1 MLFENVIQYQKAK
14 QTLLDNNRDID
25 KTARI
30 LKNSQLFSNLSEGE
44 IICQLA
50 ELNEGL
56 GDTIMN
62 FLSSSFGGDISKL
75 KTVLTQM
82 KEQELKFNREE
93 YQIWNEFY
101 RLMDDQKALDKDR
114 ENPHYQ
120 EMSRNMQQARN
131 ALNTR
136 MKELTK
142 THNEIFDA
150 LEQRVRDLTKD
161 SDRKKKYFNA
171 QRATDVKETRSD
183 RYDKVK
189 SITAKSVNRA
199 QDLEDFFNVRVSDL
213 EKEREAARKKAEEE
227 LEKLRKTSTEAPE
240 EETPRKKG
248 VYEQEPEKGF
258 YEELEGIK
266 NTPGGYLTKRRHLEV
281 LEDNIFKAIMND
293 DKKITQ
299 EKPHGE
305 LGEVARY
312 NINQIN
318 NEVKKIIAQ
327 LEKAKA
333 SATSKS
339 STTPRTKTTTK

>member
-1 MLFENVIQYQKAK
+1 MLFENASQFQKAK
-14 QTLLDNNRDID
+14 QTLLENNRDID

-30 LKNSQLFSNLSEGE
+30 LIKSPLFNNLSEGE
-44 IICQLA
+44 IISQLA

-101 RLMDDQKALDKDR
+101 RLMDDQKALDKDKS
-114 ENPHYQ
+114 NPTYQ
-120 EMSRNMQQARN
+120 EMSRNLQQARN

-142 THNEIFDA
+142 SHNEIFDA

-161 SDRKKKYFNA
+161 SNRKKKYFNA
-171 QRATDVKETRSD
+171 QRATDVQETRND
-183 RYDKVK
+183 RYEKVK

-199 QDLEDFFNVRVSDL
+199 QDLEDFFNVKVTDV
-213 EKEREAARKKAEEE
+213 EKEREEARRKAEKEVEE
-227 LEKLRKTSTEAPE
+227 LRKTSTEAPKSE
-240 EETPRKKG
+240 EPRKRG
-248 VYEQEPEKGF
+248 VYDQEPEKGF
-258 YEELEGIK
+258 YEELESIK
-266 NTPGGYLTKRRHLEV
+266 STPGGYYAKKRALEN
-281 LEDNIFKAIMND
+281 LEDAIFKAVMDD
-293 DKKITQ
+293 DKKKTA
-299 EKPHGE
+299 ENPHGE
-305 LGEVARY
+305 LGETSRY

-318 NEVKKIIAQ
+318 TELQKIIKQ
-327 LEKAKA
+327 LEKEKE
-333 SATSKS
+333 SATTSKTS
-339 STTPRTKTTTK
+339 STTRSRTAK

>member
-30 LKNSQLFSNLSEGE
+30 LKNSPLFSNLSEGE

-75 KTVLTQM
+75 KTTLTQM

-101 RLMDDQKALDKDR
+101 QLMDDQKALDKDR
-114 ENPHYQ
+114 KNPNYQ
-120 EMSRNMQQARN
+120 EMSRNIQQARN
-131 ALNTR
+131 GLNTR

-161 SDRKKKYFNA
+161 SNRKKKYFNA
-171 QRATDVKETRSD
+171 QRATDVQETRND
-183 RYDKVK
+183 RYEKVK

-199 QDLEDFFNVRVSDL
+199 KDLEDFFNVSVSDV
-213 EKEREAARKKAEEE
+213 EREREEAKRKAEREVEE
-227 LEKLRKTSTEAPE
+227 LKRTSTAAPE
-240 EETPRKKG
+240 SEEPRKRG
-248 VYEQEPEKGF
+248 VYDQEPEKGF
-258 YEELEGIK
+258 SEELESIK
-266 NTPGGYLTKRRHLEV
+266 STPGGYYAKKRALNE
-281 LEDNIFKAIMND
+281 LEDEIFRTIMND
-293 DKKITQ
+293 DKKKTA
-299 EKPHGE
+299 ENPHGE
-305 LGEVARY
+305 LGETSRY

-318 NEVKKIIAQ
+318 IELQKIIRQ
-327 LEKAKA
+327 LEKEKDP
-333 SATSKS
+333 SATSG
-339 STTPRTKTTTK
+339 TTTRKTRTTTK

>member
-1 MLFENVIQYQKAK
+1 MLFENAAQFQKAK
-14 QTLLDNNRDID
+14 QTLLDNDGNID
-25 KTARI
+25 KTVRI
-30 LKNSQLFSNLSEGE
+30 LKKSPLFSNVSEGE
-44 IICQLA
+44 LICQLA

-56 GDTIMN
+56 GDSIMN
-62 FLSSSFGGDISKL
+62 FLSGAFGGDISKL

-114 ENPHYQ
+114 NNPSYQ
-120 EMSRNMQQARN
+120 EMSRNIQQARN

-136 MKELTK
+136 MKELTRS
-142 THNEIFDA
+142 HNDIFDA

-213 EKEREAARKKAEEE
+213 ENDKENARKKAEKEVE
-227 LEKLRKTSTEAPE
+227 ILRKTSTEAPE
-240 EETPRKKG
+240 EEIPRKRG
-248 VYEQEPEKGF
+248 VYDQEPEKGF
-258 YEELEGIK
+258 NEKLQGIK
-266 NTPGGYLTKRRHLEV
+266 TTPGGHDTKLRELDR
-281 LEDNIFKAIMND
+281 LEDLIFNLVMED
-293 DKKITQ
+293 DKKITT
-299 EKPHGE
+299 EKPYGD
-305 LGEVARY
+305 LGQIARY
-312 NINQIN
+312 NLNQIN
-318 NEVKKIIAQ
+318 KDLQTTKAHINRD
-327 LEKAKA
+327 KAK
-333 SATSKS
+333 TSSSTKS
-339 STTPRTKTTTK
+339 STSSKP